1 MESILFLTILIIPAL
16 AQISVSINYTK
27 FKQLKNKK
35 EITGYDVARQIL
47 DKNHLED
54 MYIVET
60 KGNLTDHYDPNKKVI
75 RLSSEIYHGQ
85 SIASI
90 AVAAHECGHA
100 IQDKEGYAYMRFRSF
115 LFPMVNIATGTSYAI
130 ILIGLLLE
138 SLNLV
143 WLGIG
148 FVAMGLLFQIIT
160 LPVELDASKRAK
172 KELIKLKL
180 ATDKEQNG
188 VSIMLSAAASTYVAS
203 VLTSALELVRL
214 ILIFTNQDN

>member
-115 LFPMVNIATGTSYAI
+115 FFPMVNIATGTSYAI